1 MFWGVKDHLNAEAVQ
16 YWDKTFYIP
25 NLGVICCNVNSTFFP
40 QGQSTYNRC
49 MAIATLKFG
58 TRTCRWTKLHEN
70 YGNSMNFIR
79 QREDPMRWHICHLL
93 FGGVTVPFHA
103 GELRQSGSVVHPL
116 WRAASSLP
124 KAERTEVTT
133 GGFSAVG
140 WIMGGWRHLIESPF
154 ALQGWKEHN
163 LGRWKNV
170 SPFFLGVKMG

>member
-1 MFWGVKDHLNAEAVQ
+1 MWYVATSTQHFSPRVKVLTIDVWRSPLS
-16 YWDKTFYIP
+16 
-25 NLGVICCNVNSTFFP
+25 NLVLVLADEPNSTRTMGIQWTSFDNVKTLWDGIYAIYFLEVVSLFP
-40 QGQSTYNRC
+40 
-49 MAIATLKFG
+49 F
-58 TRTCRWTKLHEN
+58 TR
-70 YGNSMNFIR
+70 
-79 QREDPMRWHICHLL
+79 
-93 FGGVTVPFHA
+93 A

-170 SPFFLGVKMG
+170 SPFFWSEDGIENSVLHEELRTF